1 MDVNHYFDEVIA
13 TLLSLDRKLITQI
26 LEKLSVILKDG
37 NTLFVAGNGGSG
49 ATASHFVNDMVK
61 GFSLKHQLP
70 ISVVSLSD
78 NTPTLTAIAND
89 LSFEEV
95 FSFQLSGLA
104 RDGDALLVISGSGNS
119 ENLVRAVKRAKEL
132 SLQTF
137 GLLGFDGGKLLH
149 ECEYSIHVDSYN
161 MQIVEDIHGMFGHL
175 LLKHN

>member
-1 MDVNHYFDEVIA
+1 MEINGYFDELIS
-13 TLLSLDRKLITQI
+13 TLLGLDRRLITQT
-26 LEKLSVILKDG
+26 LDKLSEILVGG

-61 GFSLKHQLP
+61 GFSLKHQVP
-70 ISVVSLSD
+70 IRVMSLSD

-95 FSFQLSGLA
+95 FSFQLSRLA
-104 RDGDALLVISGSGNS
+104 REGDALLVISGSGNS
-119 ENLVRAVKRAKEL
+119 ENLVRAVKEAKKL

-137 GLLGFDGGKLLH
+137 GLLGYDGGKLLP
-149 ECEYSIHVDSYN
+149 ECEYFVHVDCHN

-175 LLKHN
+175 LLNHN